1 METVALFASLLS
13 IVLAIVAIYY
23 AFKFSKEGQ
32 KSLEQARE
40 LLSAVGKSVRYIE
53 RMTESFLR
61 DKVGIVYSKEPYRPS
76 KTKKKPAQGK

>member
-40 LLSAVGKSVRYIE
+40 LLSSVGQRVRYIE
-53 RMTESFLR
+53 YMTENFLR
-61 DKVGIVYSKEPYRPS
+61 DKVGIVYDKKGYSPA
-76 KTKKKPAQGK
+76 KKKPAQGK